1 MDTLRLRTAAGD
13 AARSAQSVL
22 RSAAAD
28 PERLAAE
35 LAEYQVMIDLTDR
48 VTDREDHSAD
58 SLRTLAREHV
68 LFAVAYMDAARQ
80 AEGGAS

>member
-35 LAEYQVMIDLTDR
+35 LADYAALCQVNIPRKKRTPER
-48 VTDREDHSAD
+48 
-58 SLRTLAREHV
+58 LRAEAREHV
-68 LFAVAYMDAARQ
+68 LLAVACMDAARQ
-80 AEGGAS
+80 LEAAEGGAA